1 MNENWIN
8 WNLENPET
16 DLFNLS
22 HQKISAHVLLSVEGK
37 WTAYQNQ
44 NNAILSHSKTCPFST
59 FKEIDMAENEA
70 MELQAMLPGGQVT
83 SDASSVPV
91 SSQQASESTESI
103 IVQIEQE
110 EDGKSSCMR

>member
-1 MNENWIN
+1 M
-8 WNLENPET
+8 
-16 DLFNLS
+16 
-22 HQKISAHVLLSVEGK
+22 LLSVEGK

-44 NNAILSHSKTCPFST
+44 NNAILSHSKTRPFST
-59 FKEIDMAENEA
+59 FKEMNMAENEA

-91 SSQQASESTESI
+91 SSQQASEST

-110 EDGKSSCMR
+110 EDGKSCCLR